1 MRDASPTS
9 TPSIQSAAAL
19 YGVEYN
25 GLSLAHA
32 RRRKWGGIGDLPAIP
47 EPETCALMLGGLAA
61 GLAFLG
67 GRRLQ
72 MRARNAN

>member
-1 MRDASPTS
+1 
-9 TPSIQSAAAL
+9 L

-61 GLAFLG
+61 GLAFL
-67 GRRLQ
+67 
-72 MRARNAN
+72 